1 MEHSVR
7 NGVTITSR
15 KRRARKT
22 KGRKAKLREF
32 QTPNLI
38 ESRIDV
44 NDCSRMSGRAGIE
57 ASNKHRAA
65 RARSIVYIY
74 ASDELRPALSGQPPA
89 PVRRRPAA
97 VPASGLRHG
106 GARRRICFFSRN
118 SVRTLTPVSTTGTT
132 RLMSCMVNLGFA
144 YMGCFSRQPTRID
157 QRR

>member
-57 ASNKHRAA
+57 ASRQASRGA
-65 RARSIVYIY
+65 GALYRLY

-118 SVRTLTPVSTTGTT
+118 SVYVL
-132 RLMSCMVNLGFA
+132 
-144 YMGCFSRQPTRID
+144 
-157 QRR
+157 